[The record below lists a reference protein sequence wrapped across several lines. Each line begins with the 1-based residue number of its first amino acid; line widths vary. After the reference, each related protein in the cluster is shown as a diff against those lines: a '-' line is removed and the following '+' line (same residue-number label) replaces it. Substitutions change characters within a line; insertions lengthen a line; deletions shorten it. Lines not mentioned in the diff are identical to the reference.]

1 MLTNQGTLVVLSAL
15 IASAVLLVV
24 FLIVLVNKGKK
35 GPKGLGALKFFTFL
49 LALSA
54 SALSVVTPLVY
65 TNTIDINLT
74 YGMFTPTDDS
84 PYSFRLRVHR
94 TGLDI
99 EKADNGERLGEAE
112 YTLEGGVLSYDH
124 AGKTYKFEVRGFG
137 KHLYE
142 NGVMVLHYQN
152 GGRN

>member
-15 IASAVLLVV
+15 IASAALLVV
-24 FLIVLVNKGKK
+24 FLIILVNKGKK

-54 SALSVVTPLVY
+54 SALSVITPLVY

-99 EKADNGERLGEAE
+99 EKADNGERLAEVE
-112 YTLEGGVLSYDH
+112 YTLEGGNLSYDYG
-124 AGKTYKFEVRGFG
+124 GKTYKFEVRGFG

>member
-1 MLTNQGTLVVLSAL
+1 MLTNRATLIVIAILIGSA
-15 IASAVLLVV
+15 ILLAV

-99 EKADNGERLGEAE
+99 EKADSGERLGEAE
-112 YTLEGGVLSYDH
+112 YTLEGGNLSYDYG
-124 AGKTYKFEVRGFG
+124 GKTYKFEVRGFG

-142 NGVMVLHYQN
+142 NGVMVLHYMN

>member
-1 MLTNQGTLVVLSAL
+1 MLTNRATLIFIAILVGSA
-15 IASAVLLVV
+15 ILLAV

-94 TGLDI
+94 TGLEI

-112 YTLEGGVLSYDH
+112 YTLEGGNLSYDYG
-124 AGKTYKFEVRGFG
+124 GKTYKFEVRGFG

>member
-1 MLTNQGTLVVLSAL
+1 MLTNRATLIFIAILVGSA
-15 IASAVLLVV
+15 ILLAV
-24 FLIVLVNKGKK
+24 FLIILVNKGKK

-112 YTLEGGVLSYDH
+112 YTLEGGNLSYDYG
-124 AGKTYKFEVRGFG
+124 GKTYKFEVRGFG

-152 GGRN
+152 GGRK

>member
-112 YTLEGGVLSYDH
+112 YTLEGGNLSYDYG
-124 AGKTYKFEVRGFG
+124 GKTYKFEVRGFG

-142 NGVMVLHYQN
+142 NGVMVLHYMN

>member
-1 MLTNQGTLVVLSAL
+1 MLTNQGTLIVLSAL

-35 GPKGLGALKFFTFL
+35 GPKGLGVLKFFTFL

-112 YTLEGGVLSYDH
+112 YTLEGGNLSYDYG
-124 AGKTYKFEVRGFG
+124 GKTYKFEVRGFG

>member
-65 TNTIDINLT
+65 TNTIDINLS

-99 EKADNGERLGEAE
+99 EKADNGERLGEVE

-142 NGVMVLHYQN
+142 NGVMVLHYMN